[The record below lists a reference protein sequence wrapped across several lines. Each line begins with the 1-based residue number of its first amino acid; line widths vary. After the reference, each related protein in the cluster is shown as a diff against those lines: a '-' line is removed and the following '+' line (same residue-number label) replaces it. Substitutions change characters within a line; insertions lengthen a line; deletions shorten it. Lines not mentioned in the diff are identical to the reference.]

1 MRLLECVMLVLI
13 DESGDPGFK
22 LDKGSTRHFVAAMVV
37 FRDYKQAEACSQ
49 AIKALRLQLPHSG
62 EFKFNKS
69 DSRVKDGFFEVVH
82 AYQFEVWALVIDKE
96 RIHSEN
102 LRRNDEKFYNY
113 FVKLL
118 LNCGAQLKDAK
129 VKIDGSGDRE
139 FKQQLQRYLKR
150 SLPAGEISS
159 VKFADSQKDDLIQ
172 LADMVVGA
180 IARSY
185 RTSEERSK
193 ARRWRDM
200 LNKKIRNCWEFK

>member
-1 MRLLECVMLVLI
+1 MLVLI

-22 LDKGSTRHFVAAMVV
+22 LEKGSTTHFVAAMVV
-37 FRDYKQAEACSQ
+37 FRDFKQAEACS
-49 AIKALRLQLPHSG
+49 ATIKTLRQQLPHSG

-69 DSRVKDGFFEVVH
+69 DFRVKDGFFEAMRSH
-82 AYQFEVWALVIDKE
+82 SFEVWALVVDKT
-96 RIHSEN
+96 RIRSEN

-118 LNCGAQLKDAK
+118 LDCGAKLEGAR

-139 FKQQLQRYLKR
+139 FKEQLQRYLKR
-150 SLPAGEISS
+150 SLPDGAVSS
-159 VKFADSQKDDLIQ
+159 VKFSDSKKDDLIQ

-185 RTSEERSK
+185 RTTEERSK
-193 ARRWRDM
+193 ASRWRAM
-200 LNKKIRNCWEFK
+200 LNNKIRNCWEFK

>member
-1 MRLLECVMLVLI
+1 MLVLI

-22 LDKGSTRHFVAAMVV
+22 LDKGSTRHFVTAMVV

-49 AIKALRLQLPHSG
+49 AIKTLRIQLPHSG

-69 DSRVKDGFFEVVH
+69 DARVKDGFFQAVQPHE
-82 AYQFEVWALVIDKE
+82 FEIWALVVDKTL
-96 RIHSEN
+96 IKSEN

-118 LNCGAQLKDAK
+118 LDCGAQLQGAR

-150 SLPAGEISS
+150 SLPDGKVSS

-185 RTSEERSK
+185 RPKEERSK
-193 ARRWRDM
+193 AHRWRDM
-200 LNKKIRNCWEFK
+200 LTNKICNCWEFK

>member
-1 MRLLECVMLVLI
+1 MLVLI

-37 FRDYKQAEACSQ
+37 FRDFKQAEACSQ
-49 AIKALRLQLPHSG
+49 AIKDLRLQLPHSG

-69 DSRVKDGFFEVVH
+69 DARVKDSFFETMQSH
-82 AYQFEVWALVIDKE
+82 TFEVWALVIDKTVI
-96 RIHSEN
+96 RSEN

-118 LNCGAQLKDAK
+118 LDCGAKLNEAR

-139 FKQQLQRYLKR
+139 FKNQLQRYLKR
-150 SLPAGEISS
+150 SLPTGAVSS

-193 ARRWRDM
+193 AGRWRDM

>member
-1 MRLLECVMLVLI
+1 MLVLI

-37 FRDYKQAEACSQ
+37 FRDFKQAEACSQ
-49 AIKALRLQLPHSG
+49 AIKDLRLRLPHSG

-69 DSRVKDGFFEVVH
+69 DARVKDSFFEVMQS
-82 AYQFEVWALVIDKE
+82 YTFEVWALVIDKTLI
-96 RIHSEN
+96 RSEN

-118 LNCGAQLKDAK
+118 LDCGAKLSDAR

-139 FKQQLQRYLKR
+139 FKNQLERYLKR
-150 SLPAGEISS
+150 SLPIGAVSS
-159 VKFADSQKDDLIQ
+159 VKFSDSQKDDLIQ

-193 ARRWRDM
+193 ASRWRDM
-200 LNKKIRNCWEFK
+200 LNKKIHNCWEFK

>member
-1 MRLLECVMLVLI
+1 MLVLI

-22 LDKGSTRHFVAAMVV
+22 LEKGSTRHFVAAMVV
-37 FRDYKQAEACSQ
+37 FRDFKQAEACSQ
-49 AIKALRLQLPHSG
+49 AIKGLRTKLPHKG

-69 DSRVKDGFFEVVH
+69 DMRVRDGFFQAIEEH
-82 AYQFEVWALVIDKE
+82 GFEVWALVVDKTC
-96 RIHSEN
+96 IHSEN

-118 LNCGAQLKDAK
+118 LDCGAQLKDAR

-139 FKQQLQRYLKR
+139 FKQHLQRYLKK
-150 SLPAGEISS
+150 SLPEGAVSS
-159 VKFADSQKDDLIQ
+159 VKFANSQKDDLIQ

-185 RTSEERSK
+185 RADEERSK

-200 LNKKIRNCWEFK
+200 LTKKIRNCWEFK

>member
-1 MRLLECVMLVLI
+1 MLVLI

-37 FRDYKQAEACSQ
+37 FRDFKQAEACSQ
-49 AIKALRLQLPHSG
+49 AIKELRLRLPHSG

-69 DSRVKDGFFEVVH
+69 DVRVKDSFFEAMQSH
-82 AYQFEVWALVIDKE
+82 SFEVWALVIDKTLI
-96 RIHSEN
+96 RSEN

-118 LNCGAQLKDAK
+118 LDCGAELKDAR

-139 FKQQLQRYLKR
+139 FKDQLQRYLKR
-150 SLPAGEISS
+150 SLPKGTVSS

-185 RTSEERSK
+185 RSSEERSK

-200 LNKKIRNCWEFK
+200 LNKKIRNCWDFK

>member
-1 MRLLECVMLVLI
+1 MLVLI

-22 LDKGSTRHFVAAMVV
+22 LDKGSTKHFVAAMVV
-37 FRDYKQAEACSQ
+37 FRDFKQAEACS
-49 AIKALRLQLPHSG
+49 ATIKTLRLQLPHSG

-69 DSRVKDGFFEVVH
+69 DSRVKDSFFEAMRAH
-82 AYQFEVWALVIDKE
+82 SFEVWALVIDKTLI
-96 RIHSEN
+96 RSEN

-118 LNCGAQLKDAK
+118 LDCGAKLEGAR

-139 FKQQLQRYLKR
+139 FKDQLQRYLKR
-150 SLPAGEISS
+150 SLPAGSVSS

-200 LNKKIRNCWEFK
+200 LSKKIHNCWEFK